1 MMLQMNALL
10 EMPVVFLLALSAVLG
25 GLMAGFFFAYSA
37 SVVLALRTLSA
48 PEYTTIMQE
57 INEKVLNAVFGAVFF
72 GAVVVPVGASALVVL
87 QGNWSTGYGLLFLAG
102 TVVYLA
108 GTFLVTLG
116 VHIPMNDYIATW
128 SPISPPDEWAAVQA
142 RWARWNHV
150 RTTAALVSFALYLA
164 AIASFGP

>member
-72 GAVVVPVGASALVVL
+72 GAVVVPVGASALVML

>member
-1 MMLQMNALL
+1 MLQMNVLL

-48 PEYTTIMQE
+48 PEYTTVMQE

-108 GTFLVTLG
+108 GAFLVTLG

-128 SPISPPDEWAAVQA
+128 SPITPPDEWATVRE
-142 RWARWNHV
+142 RWTRWNHV
-150 RTTAALVSFALYLA
+150 RTTAAVVSFALYLA
-164 AIASFGP
+164 AIVSFTA